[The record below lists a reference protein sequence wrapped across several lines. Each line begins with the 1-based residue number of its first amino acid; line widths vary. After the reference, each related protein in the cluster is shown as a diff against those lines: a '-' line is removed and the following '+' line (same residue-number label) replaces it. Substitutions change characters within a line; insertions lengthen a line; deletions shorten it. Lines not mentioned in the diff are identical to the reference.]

1 MCSKKRTFYISEL
14 PGIIALLQKLLMA
27 MQIPGIGFANVMAP
41 FPYSNKTWSFIVSV
55 AEGLKSLKVREKE
68 LEILRANEESRQS
81 RFSLR
86 KPPVECNSQHEANA
100 IVLARWAAD
109 EQHFMA
115 LPLGDPQG
123 QSEDGDNPG
132 GEHNASANNKGTWT
146 VG

>member
-1 MCSKKRTFYISEL
+1 M
-14 PGIIALLQKLLMA
+14 
-27 MQIPGIGFANVMAP
+27 
-41 FPYSNKTWSFIVSV
+41 
-55 AEGLKSLKVREKE
+55 KVREKE

-100 IVLARWAAD
+100 IVLARWAED

-132 GEHNASANNKGTWT
+132 GEHNASANNKGT
-146 VG
+146 